1 MTHPMTSTTATS
13 TKATFPKAHA
23 GRCGL
28 ALLTLGIALVLV
40 AAPAAS
46 NTAIAQE
53 KGKSVAKKTRTPEE
67 RRASAEELFK
77 KLDKNRNNVL
87 KADELPKAKAWLD
100 RFDRNGDD
108 EIRKKEMLTV
118 IARGPGLDRLFII
131 RDERA
136 RANNALEQF
145 DQDKNGTVSA
155 MEYPGNKNAFK
166 RADRNRND
174 ELEWKELIR
183 MAADE
188 LDAIRKKMKSPSRYD
203 FLNIFDLDRNRK
215 ITANEYDGPARTFRK
230 FDTNSDGTVGYYELY
245 PDRMMEMTRSKP
257 EAKDMNIV
265 GALDKNDD
273 RRVSREEFNG
283 TPAAWRRLDR
293 NRDGWITSADA
304 R

>member
-1 MTHPMTSTTATS
+1 MTRPVTS
-13 TKATFPKAHA
+13 TKVTSTKVTFPKARA
-23 GRCGL
+23 SRCGL
-28 ALLTLGIALVLV
+28 ALLTLGLALVLV
-40 AAPAAS
+40 AVPTVS

-53 KGKSVAKKTRTPEE
+53 KGKPAKDSRTPEE
-67 RRASAEELFK
+67 RRAAAEKLFK
-77 KLDKNRNNVL
+77 KLDKNRNNSLSV
-87 KADELPKAKAWLD
+87 DELPSAKPWLD

-108 EIRKKEMLTV
+108 VIRKKEMLTV
-118 IARGPGLDRLFII
+118 IGRGPGLDRLFIV

-136 RANNALEQF
+136 RANNALSQF

-155 MEYPGNKNAFK
+155 MEYPGNKNSFK
-166 RADRNRND
+166 RADRNKND

-188 LDAIRKKMKSPSRYD
+188 LDAIRKKMKSPSRYE
-203 FLNIFDLDRNRK
+203 FLIIFDLNGDRK
-215 ITANEYDGPARTFRK
+215 ISANEYDGPARTFRK

-245 PDRMMEMTRSKP
+245 PDRMMEMTKRKP
-257 EAKDMNIV
+257 AAEDMNIV
-265 GALDKNDD
+265 GALDKNED